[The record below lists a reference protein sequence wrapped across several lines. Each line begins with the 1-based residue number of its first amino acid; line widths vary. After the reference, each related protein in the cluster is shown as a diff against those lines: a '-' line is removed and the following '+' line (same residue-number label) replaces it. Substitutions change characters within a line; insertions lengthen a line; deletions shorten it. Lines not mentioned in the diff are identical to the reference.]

1 MINDKDKLTNYLII
15 FFLIFFS
22 TSYLLKLNYVIGIRD
37 EIIYLSDS
45 LLLLEGITPAH
56 SYSPSGL
63 STWLGTLVVLI
74 DFLINKFSISGI
86 DILFNNFDLIIS
98 KHYQNLTY
106 IKLSLFFFNIAL
118 LSYLFFI
125 DKNKYFFLLFFIL
138 FLLPSFYEVTFA
150 GTPYFIASIFCSI
163 SIILKDRNKFLLT
176 FKNVSYNYQN
186 ESFWMSPQTKF
197 ELHKLIKEEL
207 TKKTKYKNI
216 EVILD
221 NNAVL
226 LLSINRKKVSFNFWD
241 GYSWVNSSWFRLFK
255 IDNLFGVNP

>member
-1 MINDKDKLTNYLII
+1 MKHFKALFFTII
-15 FFLIFFS
+15 FIIPLLGVSQITVRSQTSTNVNLIGKISHTGAFQ
-22 TSYLLKLNYVIGIRD
+22 T
-37 EIIYLSDS
+37 
-45 LLLLEGITPAH
+45 
-56 SYSPSGL
+56 SGL
-63 STWLGTLVVLI
+63 SRKLPTVDALTLLGDKDINLYKQLREEANNDYSSVGVRKMTLI
-74 DFLINKFSISGI
+74 D
-86 DILFNNFDLIIS
+86 
-98 KHYQNLTY
+98 
-106 IKLSLFFFNIAL
+106 
-118 LSYLFFI
+118 
-125 DKNKYFFLLFFIL
+125 
-138 FLLPSFYEVTFA
+138 EEFA
-150 GTPYFIASIFCSI
+150 ASILYF
-163 SIILKDRNKFLLT
+163 KDRNKFLLT